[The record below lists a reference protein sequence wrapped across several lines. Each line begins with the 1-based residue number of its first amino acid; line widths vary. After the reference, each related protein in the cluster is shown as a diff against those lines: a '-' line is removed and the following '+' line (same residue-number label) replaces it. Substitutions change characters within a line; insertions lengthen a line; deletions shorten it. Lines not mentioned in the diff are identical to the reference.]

1 MVSARKHKHVHGLH
15 VTLDGF
21 IVLFHVACS
30 VLTLFFFFLF
40 PTCPVAG
47 HPKPQVE
54 WLHDGI
60 PVEQSARVT
69 VEYEKDGLW
78 ALVLTDLV
86 PADSGVY
93 ECRATNDRGRALS
106 TAKLTVEL

>member
-1 MVSARKHKHVHGLH
+1 M
-15 VTLDGF
+15 TLDRF

-30 VLTLFFFFLF
+30 VLTRFSIF
-40 PTCPVAG
+40 PTCLVAG
-47 HPKPQVE
+47 HPEPQVE

-60 PVEQSARVT
+60 PVEQSTRVT
-69 VEYEKDGLW
+69 VEYEKDGLC
-78 ALVLTDLV
+78 ALVLTGVV

-106 TAKLTVEL
+106 TAKLTVEH